1 MRNERIK
8 KPETISRP
16 EQERDTINK
25 SLLSVQKLSQRKI
38 EGIWLSSMRKKKVG
52 GGNMLRE
59 GHIRREWGR
68 RCVRKK

>member
-1 MRNERIK
+1 MRNGKIK

-25 SLLSVQKLSQRKI
+25 SLLSVQKLSQKKNRRYMVVSNA
-38 EGIWLSSMRKKKVG
+38 EKKVG

-68 RCVRKK
+68 GRVRKK